1 MGEAV
6 LIQQERGKHMLMYSR
21 AEFSNCSL
29 PRLQTRMGEAYL
41 KDIEKEINDE
51 KNMEEVRDL
60 RRKKNG
66 ARLSRGLEVD
76 RRRKTCEGSY
86 ILVDRIQEIKT
97 RG

>member
-1 MGEAV
+1 
-6 LIQQERGKHMLMYSR
+6 
-21 AEFSNCSL
+21 
-29 PRLQTRMGEAYL
+29 MGEAYL

-66 ARLSRGLEVD
+66 ARLSRGLEGD
-76 RRRKTCEGSY
+76 RRRRKTCEGSY